1 MVTKQNEDSR
11 STFSTGV
18 GISRLRSCKRRKC
31 WKRGSVGWPEDKKRK
46 HASANTI
53 APEGSLQT
61 HLYEGILCPKQA
73 CHCEK
78 LMESTYKI
86 ILRLKMK
93 MKLRF
98 RASHEHAN
106 SEQGCT
112 SDLKHALLTTP
123 MMLKMRMLP
132 VLLPVWLPG
141 ETCQLCPGG
150 GSRHA
155 QTACKPA
162 RGRRKG
168 YIVNS

>member
-11 STFSTGV
+11 STFSTEV

-132 VLLPVWLPG
+132 VLLPVLLPV

-150 GSRHA
+150 GSSHG
-155 QTACKPA
+155 QTACEPA

>member
-1 MVTKQNEDSR
+1 
-11 STFSTGV
+11 
-18 GISRLRSCKRRKC
+18 
-31 WKRGSVGWPEDKKRK
+31 
-46 HASANTI
+46 
-53 APEGSLQT
+53 
-61 HLYEGILCPKQA
+61 
-73 CHCEK
+73 
-78 LMESTYKI
+78 MESTYKI

-132 VLLPVWLPG
+132 VLLPVLLPV

-150 GSRHA
+150 GSSHG
-155 QTACKPA
+155 QTACEPA